1 MTTLYKII
9 SIIGLLI
16 GYTADVI
23 AQYGAPMS
31 IGEFRGTVVT
41 KYCGKKP
48 GRVKVEIFKRYNNKI
63 YRSGFEDVFTSNNGK
78 FNVNYEIIYGN
89 TDSLFIRFT
98 PVDNPMLKDT
108 TYLFN
113 RYGESTFEIPYSDL
127 PPCINPVLPIE
138 LPKKDTVIIK
148 VKELQTDSLP
158 IVYTDSSMNIMTDS
172 IDLFQVEEL
181 IEKQKINLYP
191 NPNQGK
197 FVLEFEDGI
206 EDKYLVLIYDMSG
219 KLVHTKKYQSFV
231 GINRIDF
238 DTHFLAPGTYYLVFR
253 SNTKITATR
262 YVQR

>member
-1 MTTLYKII
+1 MTTLYKLI

-31 IGEFRGTVVT
+31 IVEFEGKVVT
-41 KYCGKKP
+41 KYCGEKP
-48 GRVKVEIFKRYNNKI
+48 GKIKVEQFYRYNNKE
-63 YRSGFEDVFTSNNGK
+63 YPQNTLVTSNNGK
-78 FNVNYEIIYGN
+78 FYMRYGRNYRAV
-89 TDSLFIRFT
+89 DSFFIRLS
-98 PVDNPMLKDT
+98 PIDNPMLKDT
-108 TYLFN
+108 TYSLN
-113 RYGESTFEIPYSDL
+113 DTINIFEIPYMDL
-127 PPCINPVLPIE
+127 PPCISPVLPIE
-138 LPKKDTVIIK
+138 IPKKDTIRIK
-148 VKELQTDSLP
+148 IKEFQTDSLP
-158 IVYTDSSMNIMTDS
+158 IIETDSSMNISTDS
-172 IDLFQVEEL
+172 VDLFQVEKL
-181 IEKQKINLYP
+181 IEKQKTNLYP

-219 KLVHTKKYQSFV
+219 KLVHTKKFQSFV

-253 SNTKITATR
+253 SSTKISATR